1 MSETTIDPGQ
11 TVDDAP
17 APPAADEQNNQPVEP
32 AAETAPDLAA
42 EVAKWKALSKKN
54 EQRAKENAE
63 ARKRLDEIEE
73 ANKTELQKLIDR
85 AETAEK
91 AAAQALIDKARS
103 DVAKDT
109 GVPTEL
115 LHGQTEEEMRAAA
128 AVALAYKEAAKPPIA
143 PPANIVTSDG
153 KAPKVD
159 QIRSRDELKSMT
171 PQQIVA
177 AEQAGRLDELMGKS
191 T

>member
-17 APPAADEQNNQPVEP
+17 APPAADEQQHVEP

-73 ANKTELQKLIDR
+73 ASKTETERFRER
-85 AETAEK
+85 AEAAEK
-91 AAAQALIDKARS
+91 EAKQARADAMRAKKAATSGVDEDLI
-103 DVAKDT
+103 
-109 GVPTEL
+109 
-115 LHGQTEEEMRAAA
+115 HGDTEEEMDAAIEKA
-128 AVALAYKEAAKPPIA
+128 KKWAESLAKPPIA

-153 KAPKVD
+153 KAPKGD

-171 PQQIVA
+171 PQQVLA

>member
-11 TVDDAP
+11 PVDDVP
-17 APPAADEQNNQPVEP
+17 VPPAVGEQQNPTEPVT
-32 AAETAPDLAA
+32 ETGPDLEA

-63 ARKRLDEIEE
+63 KAKQLDAIEE
-73 ANKTELQKLIDR
+73 ANKSEVQKLLDR
-85 AETAEK
+85 AEAAEK
-91 AAAQALIDKARS
+91 VAAQAVIGKTRS

-109 GVPTEL
+109 GVPAEL

-128 AVALAYKEAAKPPIA
+128 AVALAFKQANKPPIA
-143 PPANIVTSDG
+143 PPANLVTSDG

-171 PQQIVA
+171 PQQILA
-177 AEQAGRLDELMGKS
+177 AQQAGRLDELMGKS